1 MNAVELFDEAQNGVV
16 LKTSQ
21 KLCFEN
27 IIFGLST
34 SQLPWAT
41 FAGKKKFL
49 GVVVYTLN
57 KRWRRRKEEKL
68 RNRILFSANTWGPGA
83 KMLQSFEICSEDFEM
98 YCEDFR
104 ICTEFKMCFEE
115 VGIRCA

>member
-1 MNAVELFDEAQNGVV
+1 MLWNFSTKLTMVSY
-16 LKTSQ
+16 LKPAKNYVS
-21 KLCFEN
+21 KISF
-27 IIFGLST
+27 FWLST

-41 FAGKKKFL
+41 FAGKKKFF

-83 KMLQSFEICSEDFEM
+83 KVLQSFEICCEDFEM

-104 ICTEFKMCFEE
+104 ICSEFKMCFEE
-115 VGIRCA
+115 VGICCA

>member
-1 MNAVELFDEAQNGVV
+1 MELFDEAHNGVV

-27 IIFGLST
+27 IIFLAVNVAASMGDICG
-34 SQLPWAT
+34 Q
-41 FAGKKKFL
+41 KKFF

-83 KMLQSFEICSEDFEM
+83 KVLQSFEICCEDFEM

-104 ICTEFKMCFEE
+104 ICSEFKMCFEE
-115 VGIRCA
+115 VGICCA